1 MPNSQYQAGQ
11 IFRLPPASTDL
22 DDWDSHFHALLA
34 VHPEDA
40 TATLVYASTSGTDSR
55 CGAPSLLIHPN
66 SQNGLTESTHFY
78 GAVVV
83 VVPRARL
90 GSARGNIYPRI
101 NELRGVVREAMGYR
115 KGPAYNV
122 PRGTQSV
129 RGRIAELTD
138 RYAELYGTR
147 YCAILTKHEYSVRKR
162 HQMLAPLYDS
172 APDVVT
178 VPFASAAMPAPLHDL
193 FASEAE
199 SIYAHSDLVRC
210 LWEEKAIRRL
220 TDRTLDEPFLSVIED
235 AVCARWAV

>member
-115 KGPAYNV
+115 KGPAYSV
-122 PRGTQSV
+122 PRGTQSA

-172 APDVVT
+172 PPDVAT
-178 VPFASAAMPAPLHDL
+178 VPFASAAMPAPLRDL

-220 TDRTLDEPFLSVIED
+220 TDRTLDEPFLSAIED